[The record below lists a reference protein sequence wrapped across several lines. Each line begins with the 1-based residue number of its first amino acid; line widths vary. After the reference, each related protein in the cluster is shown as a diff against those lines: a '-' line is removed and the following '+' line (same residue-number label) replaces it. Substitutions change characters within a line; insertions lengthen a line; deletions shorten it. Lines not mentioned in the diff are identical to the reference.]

1 MPANPA
7 SLELTSR
14 YHGELL
20 ALGDRIAEAVA
31 GVIGSALERAPER
44 GLQRGFR
51 SSWDTAIG
59 LITEAQARAQA
70 LAGAYHRRYGE
81 LELGRPV
88 EVSTPALAGVTAY
101 GSSVSEAFGSVPART
116 FGALADRASTADAI
130 ELARTTAATIART
143 LVLDTAREELEL
155 RMKGAGEAQRG
166 WRWRT
171 RGTCTACAG
180 NEDGE
185 ILPVGAPLNIHPN
198 CQCVQEP
205 VFDVRE
211 TVRPLTASERFDRM
225 QPAAQ
230 DAFLGPERAQLVRD
244 RKITIPDLATTSP
257 GPDGPVADEGT
268 IAEAIA
274 AGPAGSRPRGA
285 RRIR

>member
-1 MPANPA
+1 MPADPA
-7 SLELTSR
+7 SLELTAR

-20 ALGDRIAEAVA
+20 ALGERISTATADV
-31 GVIGSALERAPER
+31 VGSALERAPDA
-44 GLQRGFR
+44 GLQAGFR
-51 SSWDTAIG
+51 SSWETAIG
-59 LITEAQARAQA
+59 LISDGQARSQA
-70 LAGAYHRRYGE
+70 LAGAYHRRYSE
-81 LELGRPV
+81 LELGRPI
-88 EVSTPALAGVTAY
+88 EVSTPELAGSTAY

-116 FGALADRASTADAI
+116 FGALADRATVADAI

-155 RMKGAGEAQRG
+155 RMRGAGEAQRG

-171 RGTCTACAG
+171 RGTCTSCAG
-180 NEDGE
+180 REDGA
-185 ILPVGAPLNIHPN
+185 ILPVGAPLNVHPN

-205 VFDVRE
+205 VFAVRE
-211 TVRPLTASERFDRM
+211 TVRPLTATERFDRM
-225 QPAAQ
+225 DPPAQ

-244 RKITIPDLATTSP
+244 QKLTIPDLALTSP